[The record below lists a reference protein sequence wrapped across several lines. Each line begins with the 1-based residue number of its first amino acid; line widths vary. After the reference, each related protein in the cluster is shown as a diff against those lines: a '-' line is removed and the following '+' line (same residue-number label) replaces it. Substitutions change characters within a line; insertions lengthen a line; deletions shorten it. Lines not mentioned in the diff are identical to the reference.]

1 MAEIADLIS
10 TIRNENIKIENAEKE
25 RKKDTD
31 KQDKVNADKLQS
43 KIAALTDKIEKLKGE
58 AHKDARES
66 LENEKALLQEQKKNN
81 EDRKDET
88 DRQETIKK
96 TELDLQAKTFGI
108 SQQQYSAFLENKK
121 TLDEEQK
128 VLDDLKKA
136 IQENGGSIEDGSRAA
151 KEFRKKQIAL
161 EEAQIRNQIKLS
173 PDRVTATAKAEAKI
187 AKARADRLVDSVK
200 GLGDKFT
207 SGLAKLIPGGATT
220 LDILKKG
227 LFAGALFAL
236 TKLVSSEQWTAIKDT
251 VEDIIVGLKNVIL
264 PVLIPV
270 GEFLLNRI
278 LGFFTGIQNIG
289 TEFEKLFGPG
299 NTVEE
304 RFSGFVG
311 LFKEGGAIVVGL
323 ATITGLLAPRLLF
336 SGLRLGINAFKAAAT
351 LAGTKLTDF
360 GASTFTDEKGRTRD
374 KTTKRF
380 AKQGSGRG
388 AKALAKG
395 ALKAIPGIGLAASAI
410 FTLVDGVTAGF
421 EEAGKEGSTKLSILK
436 EGVAG
441 AISGFTFGFA
451 SQEGVSGKLDAAG
464 EAISNTVNSIKSGAA
479 SLIEKVPTFEEAKA
493 SLLNFGDKVKTKF
506 NTAFTK
512 ASEGISNAVDNV
524 KSKAASLIEKV
535 PSFEEVKTNF
545 LSFGDKVRTKFNEVS
560 LIKIPSFTELKDG
573 FTKLK
578 DGVQF
583 FLDDPQ
589 SAINAGADKVKETF
603 NNISNKVNEFG
614 EGVNAGIKDVTG
626 VDVKATLSNLG
637 SKLKNILPDFSN
649 IKIPDLTFDI
659 PNPLKGLRNAIDTA
673 EFFQDARD
681 MDDLAFIRAPLQ
693 SAKGVLKSALTG
705 IFDKFASDQDIDGVE
720 GRQMGGIVRPSQ
732 LYLVGESGPE
742 LLKIGAVGG
751 EVINNQRTEQM
762 MNNALARTSTGGGTG
777 EITVMN
783 APSTSQVTNSS
794 TYSTSKALVN
804 NDAIFQKLTSY
815 AI

>member
-1 MAEIADLIS
+1 MADISDLIN
-10 TIRNENIKIENAEKE
+10 TIRNENIKIQDAEKK

-31 KQDKVNADKLQS
+31 KKDAKDAKDLQKKITNLEKEIKKASEKGDKAAQEEKTADLNVLKQQQENN
-43 KIAALTDKIEKLKGE
+43 KQIKDEAKQREATDKQQI
-58 AHKDARES
+58 
-66 LENEKALLQEQKKNN
+66 
-81 EDRKDET
+81 
-88 DRQETIKK
+88 
-96 TELDLQAKTFGI
+96 DLQAKTFGI
-108 SQQQYSAFLENKK
+108 SQQQYSTFLENKK

-136 IQENGGSIEDGSRAA
+136 IQENGGSIEDNSKAA
-151 KEFRKKQIAL
+151 KEFRKKQISL
-161 EEAQIRNQIKLS
+161 DEQNIRNQARLD
-173 PDRVTATAKAEAKI
+173 PDRVTSRAKAEAKI
-187 AKARADRLVDSVK
+187 LKARGDRLLGAIK
-200 GLGDKFT
+200 GLGIDLKG
-207 SGLAKLIPGGATT
+207 GLAKLIPGGAST
-220 LDILKKG
+220 LDVLKKG

-236 TKLVSSEQWTAIKDT
+236 TRLVTSEQWTAIKDT
-251 VEDIIVGLKNVIL
+251 VEDIIVGLKDYVIPILL
-264 PVLIPV
+264 PI
-270 GEFLLNRI
+270 GTFFLNNI
-278 LGFFTGIQNIG
+278 IGFFTGIQNIG

-299 NTVEE
+299 NTIEE
-304 RFSGFVG
+304 RFSGFLG
-311 LFKEGGAIVVGL
+311 LFKEGGKIVLGL
-323 ATITGLLAPRLLF
+323 ATITGLLAPKLLF
-336 SGLRLGINAFKAAAT
+336 AGLKLGIKAFTAAAAF
-351 LAGTKLTDF
+351 AGTKLTDL

-374 KTTKRF
+374 KTTNKF
-380 AKQGSGRG
+380 AKKGSGRG
-388 AKALAKG
+388 VKALAKG
-395 ALKAIPGIGLAASAI
+395 ALKAAAFGIPGIGLATSAI

-436 EGVAG
+436 EGIAG

-464 EAISNTVNSIKSGAA
+464 ESISNTVNSIKSGAA

-535 PSFEEVKTNF
+535 PSFEEVKTSF
-545 LSFGDKVRTKFNEVS
+545 LSFGDKVRTRYNELS

-649 IKIPDLTFDI
+649 LKMPDLSFDF
-659 PNPLKGLRNAIDTA
+659 PDFKNPFSGIVEKIQTSDFLKDGDVTA
-673 EFFQDARD
+673 YNPIKKF
-681 MDDLAFIRAPLQ
+681 
-693 SAKGVLKSALTG
+693 KGVIKSALTG
-705 IFDKFASDQDIDGVE
+705 IFGGEEIEGKKLGGV
-720 GRQMGGIVRPSQ
+720 VRPNQ
-732 LYLVGESGPE
+732 LYVVGEEGPE
-742 LLKIGAVGG
+742 LLKMGPVGG
-751 EVINNQRTEQM
+751 EVINNQRTQQM
-762 MNNALARTSTGGGTG
+762 TSSALERASSGGRTG

-783 APSTSQVTNSS
+783 APSTSQVTNAS

-804 NDAIFQKLTSY
+804 NDAVFQKLTSY

>member
-10 TIRNENIKIENAEKE
+10 TIRNENIKIENAEKK
-25 RKKDTD
+25 RKKETE

-43 KIAALTDKIEKLKGE
+43 KIQALTDKIEELGE
-58 AHKDARES
+58 DAEQDARES

-81 EDRKDET
+81 EDRKTEADK
-88 DRQETIKK
+88 QETIKK
-96 TELDLQAKTFGI
+96 AERDLQAKTFGI

-200 GLGDKFT
+200 GLGEKFT

-236 TKLVSSEQWTAIKDT
+236 TKLVTSEQWTAIKDT
-251 VEDIIVGLKNVIL
+251 VEDILVGLKTVLL
-264 PVLIPV
+264 PILIPV
-270 GEFLLNRI
+270 GKFLLNSV

-299 NTVEE
+299 NTIEE

-311 LFKEGGAIVVGL
+311 LFKEGGAIVLGL

-351 LAGTKLTDF
+351 LAGTKLTDL

-388 AKALAKG
+388 AKALTKG
-395 ALKAIPGIGLAASAI
+395 ALKVAAIGVPGVGLAINSI
-410 FTLVDGVTAGF
+410 FSVIDGVTAGF

-441 AISGFTFGFA
+441 AISGFSLGFL
-451 SQEGVSGKLDAAG
+451 SQEGVSGAMDAVG
-464 EAISNTVNSIKSGAA
+464 ESISNTVNDIKSGAA
-479 SLIEKVPTFEEAKA
+479 SLM
-493 SLLNFGDKVKTKF
+493 
-506 NTAFTK
+506 
-512 ASEGISNAVDNV
+512 
-524 KSKAASLIEKV
+524 EKV

-762 MNNALARTSTGGGTG
+762 MNNALAKTSTGGGTG